1 MIGSFPEFSEV
12 KLLFGRWSML
22 RLHDASFAISSN
34 ALRLTLSLPVAEFH
48 LKQYIHCYFFR
59 SSNFM

>member
-1 MIGSFPEFSEV
+1 
-12 KLLFGRWSML
+12 ML